1 MKKIFRKWCCIFF
14 CVILCLSNTT
24 IAFAENDESINQTD
38 SISNAVNENET
49 SVNDESQVNK
59 EEGENEEEKISNLG
73 EKDVTDSAASEAETS
88 EK

>member
-73 EKDVTDSAASEAETS
+73 ASCIL
-88 EK
+88 